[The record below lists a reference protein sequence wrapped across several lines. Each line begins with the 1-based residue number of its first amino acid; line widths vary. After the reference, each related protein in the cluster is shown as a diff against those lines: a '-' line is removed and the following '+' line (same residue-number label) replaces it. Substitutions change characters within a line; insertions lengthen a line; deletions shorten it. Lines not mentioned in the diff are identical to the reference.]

1 MAMTSSPEQPQPLGR
16 VIGAVKDWVNRCGE
30 IWVDAQVVEIKRR
43 NAPTQFMTFRD
54 RIADMSCQVT
64 ATTLV
69 LDAAGPIPEG
79 SRVTARIRPRV
90 WDRNSSLSYEC
101 LELRVAGE
109 GRLLAQLEQLKRKLQ
124 AEGLFEAH
132 HKRRLPT
139 LPSVIGLVTG
149 KNSDAERDV
158 VTNVERRWPGARIRT
173 RHALVQGVSSAE
185 SVMGALAALDADPE
199 VEVIIIARGGGSLE
213 DLLSFSDEGLVRAV
227 HAARTPVITAIGH
240 ERDFPLVDFVAD
252 HRASTPTDAAKRV
265 VPDHEA
271 EATGVANTVA
281 RLRRAI
287 DGVLTQQQHLLD
299 SLRSRPVM
307 VDPTSAF
314 AAHYERLSL
323 LRHRLES
330 SIDRRLRTE
339 ESDLRSAVS
348 TVRALSPK
356 RTLERGYAVLVDD
369 DHASVSSVA
378 DTTVGARIHAYLA
391 DGQLDLD
398 VAGIT
403 QRIEGEAHG

>member
-79 SRVTARIRPRV
+79 SRVTARIRPRG

>member
-271 EATGVANTVA
+271 EATGVANTIA

>member
-79 SRVTARIRPRV
+79 SQVTARIRPRV

>member
-1 MAMTSSPEQPQPLGR
+1 MTLTSSPEEPQPLGR
-16 VIGAVKDWVNRCGE
+16 VIGAAKDWVNRCGE

-240 ERDFPLVDFVAD
+240 ERDFPLLDFVAD

>member
-1 MAMTSSPEQPQPLGR
+1 MALTSSPEQPQPLGR

-64 ATTLV
+64 ASTLV

-90 WDRNSSLSYEC
+90 FDRTSSLSYEC

-132 HKRRLPT
+132 HKRRLPA
-139 LPSVIGLVTG
+139 LPGVIGLVTG

-173 RHALVQGVSSAE
+173 RHALVQGANSAE
-185 SVMGALAALDADPE
+185 SVMLALAALDEDPE

-252 HRASTPTDAAKRV
+252 FRASTPTDAAKRV
-265 VPDHEA
+265 VPDHAVEVA
-271 EATGVANTVA
+271 GVQQSIG
-281 RLRRAI
+281 RLNRAI
-287 DGVLTQQQHLLD
+287 DGVLARHQEQLST
-299 SLRSRPVM
+299 LRSRPVM

-323 LRHRLES
+323 LRHRLGGA
-330 SIDRRLRTE
+330 IDRRLRDE

-369 DHASVSSVA
+369 FHASVSSVA

-398 VAGIT
+398 VADLT
-403 QRIEGEAHG
+403 AKEPQHG